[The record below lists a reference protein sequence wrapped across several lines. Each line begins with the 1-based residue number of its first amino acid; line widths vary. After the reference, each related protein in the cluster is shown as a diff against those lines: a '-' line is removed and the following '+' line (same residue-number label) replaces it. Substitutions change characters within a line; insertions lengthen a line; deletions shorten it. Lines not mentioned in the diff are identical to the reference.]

1 MSRNIFKL
9 FFLTSITILCSQL
22 LFAQKTIVSGSVIDA
37 KTKEPM
43 PFVNVIFKNTKS
55 GTTTDIDGNYRIETY
70 YASDS
75 LTVSFI
81 GYNSQTKKVRQDQ
94 SQVVNFEMSIG
105 GGVELGEVVVTYTG
119 NPAHKILDR
128 VIDNKAINNREKYD
142 AYEYEVYN
150 KVEFD
155 LNNITDEFKD
165 RRVFNSLQFIFDYI
179 DSTSS
184 DKEYLPMFMT
194 ESLSDYYYRRDPKA
208 EREVIKG
215 TKVSGVSNES
225 ISQFLGDMYQN
236 VNVYENHIGVFG
248 KSFVSPIADF
258 GKRFY
263 KYYLIDSMVVDG
275 NFCYQIEFVPK
286 QAQEPVFSG
295 TMWINDTTYAIKRIE
310 AGINEQANINFING
324 FTVEQ
329 RYKKVDGEFWM
340 LSKDNLVVDF
350 TITKNSMGLYG
361 RKTTTYKDFVMN
373 KPRPDAT
380 FEGVEKVVVQKGAN
394 EKDEEF
400 WDKNRHDSLS
410 ENEKNI
416 YLMVDS
422 VKNVPA
428 FRTFIDVVQ
437 LVFTGYKEVGLFE
450 IGPYFNAYSF
460 NKVEGHRFR
469 VGGRTSNN
477 FSTQVMF
484 DGYLA
489 YGLKDERFKYGG
501 GVLYFLSKEPRHSVS
516 FNYSLD
522 VEQLG
527 LSQNAFSEDNI
538 LSSVLRRNPND
549 KLTGVE
555 EFKLGT
561 ERFWFNGF
569 SNTLSIT
576 NRTMKPLGSIRYNKS
591 LDDGSLSSVS
601 SIRTTEVGLKTR
613 FAYQEAFVAGEFDR
627 ISLGTEYPILELNMG
642 FGLKDVFGGDYNYT
656 KVALSVSD
664 NIKLGTFGRTEVKA
678 QAGKYFGTLPFTL
691 LEIHNGNETYFFDNA
706 AFNLMN
712 FFEFISDEYASL
724 IMTHHF
730 EGFFLNKI
738 PLMRKLKWREV
749 VTGRAVVGSLQDKNK
764 AVLELPNNMY
774 ELTGPYAEAA
784 VGIENIFKII
794 RVDALWRLT
803 YLDHPD
809 IAKFGIRATF
819 ENIL

>member
-1 MSRNIFKL
+1 MPRNFYKTF
-9 FFLTSITILCSQL
+9 FFLVTTILCIHGL
-22 LFAQKTIVSGSVIDA
+22 YAQKTIVSGTVIDV

-43 PFVNVIFKNTKS
+43 PFVNIIFKNTKS
-55 GTTTDIDGNYRIETY
+55 GTTTDIDGKYRIETY

-75 LTVSFI
+75 LTASFI
-81 GYNSQTKKVRQDQ
+81 GYKSSTKKAHQDQ
-94 SQVVNFEMSIG
+94 TQVINFELST
-105 GGVELGEVVVTYTG
+105 GGVEIGEVVVTYSG

-155 LNNITDEFKD
+155 LNNISDEFKD

-179 DSTSS
+179 DSTTS
-184 DKEYLPMFMT
+184 DKQYLPMFMT
-194 ESLSDYYYRRDPKA
+194 ESLSDYYYRRDPKS

-310 AGINEQANINFING
+310 AGINEKANINFING

-329 RYKKVDGEFWM
+329 RYKKVNDEFWM
-340 LSKDNLVVDF
+340 LSKDNLIVDF

-373 KPRPDAT
+373 KPRPDET
-380 FEGVEKVVVQKGAN
+380 FDGVEKVVVQKGAN
-394 EKDEEF
+394 EKGDEF
-400 WDKNRHDSLS
+400 WDKNRHDTLS

-428 FRTFIDVVQ
+428 FRTFIDVIQ
-437 LVFTGYKEVGLFE
+437 LAFTGYKEVGLFE

-477 FSTQVMF
+477 FSTQVMI

-516 FNYSLD
+516 VNYSLD

-555 EFKLGT
+555 EIKVGS

-569 SNTLSIT
+569 SNTLTVT
-576 NRTMKPLGSIRYNKS
+576 NRTMRPLGSIQYNQK
-591 LDDGSLSSVS
+591 LDNGTIVPVG
-601 SIRTTEVGLKTR
+601 SIRTTEIGLKTR

-627 ISLGTEYPILELNMG
+627 ISLGTEFPIVELNMG
-642 FGLKDVFGGDYNYT
+642 FGIKGIFGSDYDYT

-664 NIKLGTFGRTEVKA
+664 NIKLGTFGKTEVKA

-712 FFEFISDEYASL
+712 FFEFISDEYVSL
-724 IMTHHF
+724 MVTHHF

-738 PLMRKLKWREV
+738 PLMRRLKWREV
-749 VTGRAVVGSLQDKNK
+749 VTGRAVVGSLEDKNK
-764 AVLELPNNMY
+764 QTLELPRNMY

-819 ENIL
+819 EIQF